1 MLFTSKKQG
10 GKMSFLLKKAEEIA
24 DIRKG
29 EFTSKFN
36 EAPSVKI
43 IVFGCGGAG
52 SNAATNIFS
61 RNMPGVTV
69 VAANT
74 DAQHLNERTRA
85 NQKILLGAE
94 VTKGRGAGGIM
105 GIGGA
110 AAEASIQEIKNALK
124 GSDLV
129 FITAGMGGGTG
140 TGTAPIVAKAAKD
153 LGALV
158 ISIITM
164 PFSMECGRIGTA
176 ISGLAKLR
184 EFSDTVTVIDNN
196 RITDVFGDLPCRNAF
211 AMADT
216 IITTSIE
223 GIATTVNNVGEINLD
238 FSDLRRIFE
247 TGGTLA
253 TVGVGEKNS
262 SEAKTEEESVEAA
275 VKQALSSPLLDITY
289 EGATGALVDITVGT
303 KVRLRNFTRVGE
315 MIASKMDPG
324 AINMVGLRVSPDMG
338 EHGVRVITTIT
349 GVSSP
354 QILNQKSEY
363 EQVLER
369 KNILKSKLGLD
380 AIEID

>member
-1 MLFTSKKQG
+1 
-10 GKMSFLLKKAEEIA
+10 MSFLLKQTE
-24 DIRKG
+24 DLVSVRKD
-29 EFTSKFN
+29 EFTQKFN
-36 EAPSVKI
+36 EAPTVKI
-43 IVFGCGGAG
+43 VVFGCGGAG
-52 SNAATNIFS
+52 SNSATNIFS

-85 NQKILLGAE
+85 NSKVLLGAE
-94 VTKGRGAGGIM
+94 ITKGRGAGGIM
-105 GIGGA
+105 GVGGA
-110 AAEASIQEIKNALK
+110 AAEASIQEIKNTLK
-124 GSDLV
+124 GADLV

-140 TGTAPIVAKAAKD
+140 TGAAPIVAKASKEM
-153 LGALV
+153 GALV
-158 ISIITM
+158 ISLVTM
-164 PFSMECGRIGTA
+164 PFNMECGRIGTA
-176 ISGLAKLR
+176 TMGLAKLR

-196 RITDVFGDLPCRNAF
+196 RITEVFGDLPCRSAF

-216 IITTSIE
+216 IITTAIE

-253 TVGVGEKNS
+253 TVGVGEMDN
-262 SEAKTEEESVEAA
+262 SEAKTEEDSVEAA
-275 VKQALSSPLLDITY
+275 VKQALSSPLLDISY

-303 KVRLRNFTRVGE
+303 KVKLRNFTKVGE

-324 AINMVGLRVSPDMG
+324 STNMVGLRVSPDMG

-354 QILNQKSEY
+354 QILNQKTEY
-363 EQVLER
+363 EQIMER
-369 KNILKSKLGLD
+369 KNVLKSKLGLD
-380 AIEID
+380 AIDEN